1 MNNNDDDNIRRTSL
15 RIDESLAVKVDR
27 LAENDGRSFNNQ
39 ILELIKKGIT
49 LANAEKKIL
58 NNANPINLLKVAASC
73 DEDDS
78 PKNRD
83 TPDKELETGKRGK
96 GREFA

>member
-1 MNNNDDDNIRRTSL
+1 MSNDEDVRKLSL
-15 RIDESLAVKVDR
+15 RINERLAKEVDR
-27 LAENDGRSFNNQ
+27 LSSANSRSFNSEA
-39 ILELIKKGIT
+39 LELIKKGIELVESERKFLRHVEPVQIVRST
-49 LANAEKKIL
+49 S
-58 NNANPINLLKVAASC
+58 AA

-96 GREFA
+96 DREFA

>member
-58 NNANPINLLKVAASC
+58 NNANPINLLKVAAAC
-73 DEDDS
+73 DEDGS
-78 PKNRD
+78 PKHPRA
-83 TPDKELETGKRGK
+83 PDNELETGKRGK
-96 GREFA
+96 DQEFA